1 MTRLRPLSRSRSR
14 LLKNALTF
22 SAAFMLC
29 AALSN
34 AAWADNI
41 RVLAAGAAKAAVDRI
56 APEFTHQT
64 GHTLSATF
72 DTVGA
77 QRDRVLNGAPAAV
90 ADVVILSHAA
100 ITQLRN
106 AAQLAH
112 DSAQNIGVVSVSLA
126 VPQGAPVPD
135 ISSPEAL
142 KKALLAAPSIAYADP
157 ARGATAGTHFAKV
170 VDTLGLSSSLQARIT
185 VLPFGVEVIKD
196 VSHGKYALGVS
207 QSSEILQHP
216 GITMVGPLP
225 APLALSTGYAAAQ
238 TSPQAAA
245 RVLMTYLAS
254 EAALQHFRVTGF
266 LAE

>member
-1 MTRLRPLSRSRSR
+1 MTRLRTATRP
-14 LLKNALTF
+14 LKNTFTF
-22 SAAFMLC
+22 SAAFILC
-29 AALSN
+29 AAVSS

-41 RVLAAGAAKAAVDRI
+41 RVLAAGAAKAAVERI
-56 APEFTHQT
+56 APEFTRQT

-77 QRDRVLNGAPAAV
+77 QRDRVLNGAPAGV
-90 ADVVILSHAA
+90 ADVVILSNAA
-100 ITQLRN
+100 ITQLRS
-106 AAQLAH
+106 AARLTQ
-112 DSAQNIGVVSVSLA
+112 DSAQDIGVVSVSLA

-142 KKALLAAPSIAYADP
+142 KQTLLAAPSIAYADP

-170 VDTLGLSSSLQARIT
+170 VDKLELSQTLQARIT

-225 APLALSTGYAAAQ
+225 APLALSTGYAAAP
-238 TSPQAAA
+238 TSAQPAAA
-245 RVLMTYLAS
+245 VLMTYLAS
-254 EAALQHFRVTGF
+254 EAALKHFRATGF